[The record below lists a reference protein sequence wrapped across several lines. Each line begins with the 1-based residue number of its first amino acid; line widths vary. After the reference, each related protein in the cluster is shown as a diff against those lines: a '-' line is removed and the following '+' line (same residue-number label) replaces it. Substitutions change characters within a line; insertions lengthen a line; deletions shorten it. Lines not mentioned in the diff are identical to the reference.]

1 MVQKIRVMVVDDSM
15 LFRSWLIKCLQEDPR
30 FEVVGFAA
38 NALEAKSKLP
48 MLKPDIMTLDIEM
61 PGMTGLQFLK
71 EVLPVHPVPIILVS
85 SLNVQVFDAL
95 AAGAVDF
102 VRKPD
107 VQDSTDA
114 FLSSLSQKVLV
125 ASMAKV
131 RSAPLRTH
139 CQQ

>member
-1 MVQKIRVMVVDDSM
+1 MSAG
-15 LFRSWLIKCLQEDPR
+15 SPR

-102 VRKPD
+102 VRKPESEPGARERFYPHASI
-107 VQDSTDA
+107 QACRWKKCASPSA
-114 FLSSLSQKVLV
+114 F
-125 ASMAKV
+125 
-131 RSAPLRTH
+131 P
-139 CQQ
+139 